1 MNIAATKL
9 ELAKQLLDTNDKD
22 LINHIKAIFSTR
34 EENWFEELPEEVQ
47 ASVKRGLK
55 QAKEGDTIP
64 HAEVMK
70 RYKKWLKK

>member
-1 MNIAATKL
+1 MDIAATKL

-34 EENWFEELPEEVQ
+34 EENWFEELPAEIK

-55 QAKEGDTIP
+55 QAKEGNTIP
-64 HAEVMK
+64 HSEAVK
-70 RYKKWLKK
+70 KYKKWLKK